1 MLIRGV
7 FGPGEARGSAG
18 PLTASRNQAGLY
30 LRARVTPVNP
40 KSPGQVAIR
49 QAMANNSFRW
59 SNTLT
64 NAQRAAWEAYAEETP
79 LPNKLGDLVNTS
91 GRQMYLRTNN
101 ARVQVGIGVIDAAPI
116 TPGVAEPPVS
126 LLDSNTSDGVVVALT
141 TPVLVSNDVVIY
153 TIGNP
158 VNFAKNFYS
167 SPYRTA
173 AAAVA
178 VTGFPLELKPAAE
191 VFIDQ
196 KYFVESRL
204 FLTNGKVSFK
214 VRQNAETTA

>member
-1 MLIRGV
+1 MLIRGIL
-7 FGPGEARGSAG
+7 GPGEGRGSAG
-18 PLTASRNQAGLY
+18 NLTASRNQAGLY
-30 LRARVTPVNP
+30 IRARVTPVNP

-49 QAMANNSFRW
+49 QAMASNSFQW
-59 SNTLT
+59 SNNLT
-64 NAQRAAWEAYAEETP
+64 NSQRAAWEAYAEETP

-101 ARVQVGIGVIDAAPI
+101 ARVQAGIGRIDTAPP
-116 TPGVAEPPVS
+116 TPGVAEPPIS
-126 LLDSNTSDGVVVALT
+126 LLDSNTTDGVIVALT
-141 TPVLVSNDVVIY
+141 DPGLVDNDVVIY

-178 VTGFPLELKPAAE
+178 ITPFPLELKPAPE

-214 VRQNAETTA
+214 VRQSAETIA

>member
-7 FGPGEARGSAG
+7 MGPGEARGSAG
-18 PLTASRNQAGLY
+18 PLTASRNQAGLF

-49 QAMANNSFRW
+49 QAMASNSSRW
-59 SNTLT
+59 SNILD
-64 NAQRAAWEAYAEETP
+64 NSQRSAWEAYAEETP

-101 ARVQVGIGVIDAAPI
+101 ARLQVGIGVIDTAPI
-116 TPGVAEPPVS
+116 TQGVAEPPIGLV
-126 LLDSNTSDGVVVALT
+126 DSNTTDGVIVSLT
-141 TPVLVSNDVVIY
+141 TPTLAGNDVVIY

-158 VNFAKNFYS
+158 VSFAKNFYS

-178 VTGFPLELKPAAE
+178 ITGFPLELKPAAE
-191 VFIDQ
+191 VFVGQ
-196 KYFVESRL
+196 KYFIESRL
-204 FLTNGKVSFK
+204 FLDDGKVSMK
-214 VRQNAETTA
+214 IRQSAETIA